1 MRRLLIA
8 IVTVLAFCATASPAL
23 AANPIAFTDPAGD
36 GAGLADVT
44 RVTVEDMGTGFAFT
58 VEVTNLVETTFVA
71 VFINADRNA
80 QTGATQIGGADYILI
95 SNNMQYAFLRWNGA
109 DFDPVADD
117 ITIAFQNGQLTFTI
131 LKSLMANTQKIDL
144 VVVGGSDASE
154 SEDAAPN
161 TGVFTYLPAITRL
174 LVPGSVSAVRAGAVL
189 NARTVQAQMTPVP
202 GQTVNAQGR
211 TLRCTLSYR
220 GRAIIALAGG
230 CRWRIPRAWRGRRL
244 TLRITATVGTESRT
258 QTVTVRVR

>member
-8 IVTVLAFCATASPAL
+8 FITVLAFCATASPAV
-23 AANPIAFTDPAGD
+23 AANPIAITDPAGD

-58 VEVTNLVETTFVA
+58 VEVANLIETTFVA
-71 VFINADRNA
+71 TFINADRNA
-80 QTGATQIGGADYILI
+80 QTGATPIGGADYILVA
-95 SNNMQYAFLRWNGA
+95 NNTQYGFLRWNGTQFEA
-109 DFDPVADD
+109 VPDD
-117 ITIAFQNGQLTFTI
+117 LTIAFENGQLTFTI
-131 LKSLMANTQKIDL
+131 PKSLMANTQKIDL

-161 TGVFTYLPAITRL
+161 AGVFTYLPAITRL
-174 LVPGSVSAVRAGAVL
+174 LIPGTVSAVRAGAVL

-202 GQTVNAQGR
+202 GQTVNAPG

-220 GRAIIALAGG
+220 GRAIRALAGG
-230 CRWRIPRAWRGRRL
+230 CRWRIKKAWRGRRL
-244 TLRITATVGTESRT
+244 TLRITATVGTETRT
-258 QTVTVRVR
+258 QTITVRVR

>member
-1 MRRLLIA
+1 MRRLLTA
-8 IVTVLAFCATASPAL
+8 IITVLAFCATASPAL
-23 AANPIAFTDPAGD
+23 AANPIAITDPAGD

-71 VFINADRNA
+71 VFINSDRNA

-95 SNNMQYAFLRWNGA
+95 ANNTQYGFLRWAGT
-109 DFDPVADD
+109 DFVAVPDD
-117 ITIAFQNGQLTFTI
+117 ITIAFENGRLTFTI
-131 LKSLMANTQKIDL
+131 LKSLLANTQKIDL

-161 TGVFTYLPAITRL
+161 SGVFTYLPAITRL
-174 LVPGSVSAVRAGAVL
+174 LIPGTVSAVRAGAVL

-202 GQTVNAQGR
+202 GQTVSAQG

-220 GRAIIALAGG
+220 GRAIRALAGG

-244 TLRITATVGTESRT
+244 TLRITATVGTETRT
-258 QTVTVRVR
+258 QTVSVRVR